1 MNKNEIIIPCRLS
14 YANIWEPK
22 SINGSDPKYSCSLLI
37 PKKDKKT
44 LAALAAVIEAVKA
57 DPKSITRWGGKLPL
71 KLKTPL
77 RDGDEEKDD
86 ETYAGQM
93 FLNATSKN
101 APRVVDQQL
110 NDIMDKDEVY
120 SGCYAKVKIALFA
133 FAASGNRGIGAGLEV
148 IQKVRDGERLG
159 GSGSGLDGF
168 EVEDEAM
175 DNSAP
180 WEDMLE

>member
-22 SINGSDPKYSCSLLI
+22 SINGSDPKYSCSLL
-37 PKKDKKT
+37 DKKT

-86 ETYAGQM
+86 EIYAGQM

-133 FAASGNRGIGAGLEV
+133 FAASGNRGIGAGIEV
-148 IQKVRDGERLG
+148 IQKVCDGERLG

-168 EVEDEAM
+168 VVEDEAM